1 MKSLAL
7 SLLRKRILL
16 PLSLLSVVITPVYAS
31 SFHTFLMAQRHNI
44 GSAATPGADD
54 VRGNRY
60 YPVDSLM
67 QNEQGMVTVKVFRDG
82 DGDAKD
88 AVVEKSSGFPKL
100 DAAALSYVKQNYDY
114 DPAPGERMPEFV
126 HTIINFKQV
135 AFP

>member
-1 MKSLAL
+1 MKTSVL
-7 SLLRKRILL
+7 SLQTKRILL
-16 PLSLLSVVITPVYAS
+16 PLSLLSVIITPVYAS
-31 SFHTFLMAQRHNI
+31 TFHTPLMAQRHNV
-44 GSAATPGADD
+44 GSAGTPGADD

-67 QNEQGMVTVKVFRDG
+67 QNEQGMVTVKVFLDD

-88 AVVEKSSGFPKL
+88 AVVEKSSGFPNL
-100 DAAALSYVKQNYDY
+100 DAAALAYVKEKYDY

-126 HTIINFKQV
+126 HTIINFKRV